1 MSTHEHPLTEGAIV
15 KENVIVPDYA
25 GEGCEE
31 HYDERVIKQDKSY
44 DTMQKIGSINPYLR
58 AMIIGEAL
66 NIPRCKKP
74 FFKK

>member
-1 MSTHEHPLTEGAIV
+1 MSTHEHPRSEGEV
-15 KENVIVPDYA
+15 KVENVVNLPYA

-66 NIPRCKKP
+66 NMPRCKKP